1 MTTNAYA
8 VVAQTIIN
16 QLEQGTAPWRKEWV
30 SSGYVPKSL
39 STKKPYTGI
48 NHWLLSFTAMA
59 KEFESPWWGT
69 FKQVKAM
76 GGSVRKGEK
85 GSPVV
90 LYKSIDSK
98 VTEGEIEV
106 ERKAVIVTYFTVF
119 NAEQVEWE
127 DGAPAYEKPKA
138 RAHAEVILSAQK
150 VVDGYY
156 KREQDL
162 IITYAGDR
170 AFYSPSKDSITVPTP
185 ETFTSDEAF
194 YATLFHE
201 MGHSTGHEKRLNRE
215 GVIENHYFGS
225 ELYSEEE
232 LVAEF
237 TSAFLSSETGIAPST
252 IDNSASYIASWLK
265 ALKNEPKMLVKAVAR
280 AQSASD
286 YILGKENK

>member
-8 VVAQTIIN
+8 VVAETIIN

-59 KEFESPWWGT
+59 QEFESPWWGT

-138 RAHAEVILSAQK
+138 RAHAEIILSAQK

>member
-59 KEFESPWWGT
+59 NEFESPWWGT